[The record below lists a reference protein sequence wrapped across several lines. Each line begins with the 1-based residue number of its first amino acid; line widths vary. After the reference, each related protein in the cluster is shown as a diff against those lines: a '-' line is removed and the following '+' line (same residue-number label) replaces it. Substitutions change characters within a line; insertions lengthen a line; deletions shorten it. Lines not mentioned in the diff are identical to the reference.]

1 MNIPA
6 TIAHLQPYVN
16 PHREVTNHVDYFRT
30 PHQMGVS
37 NQPLENSGS
46 VLTHQQIRDN
56 VSDANGEDDTPSNNQ
71 NCVVPTDLLISDD
84 AIPETV
90 QAEPVVVAAT
100 AAFGV
105 GNEDDFLSSYP
116 NYPDPKDHLS
126 LDDLVTELIP
136 VTHLVST
143 AACDDEVDDANNVI
157 CPFLDLIVSP

>member
-6 TIAHLQPYVN
+6 TIAHLQPYMH

-30 PHQMGVS
+30 PNQMGVS

-90 QAEPVVVAAT
+90 QAEPVIVAADVASGAGSKDCVLESERRT
-100 AAFGV
+100 RHD
-105 GNEDDFLSSYP
+105 NLQFL
-116 NYPDPKDHLS
+116 
-126 LDDLVTELIP
+126 
-136 VTHLVST
+136 
-143 AACDDEVDDANNVI
+143 
-157 CPFLDLIVSP
+157 

>member
-6 TIAHLQPYVN
+6 TITHLQPCVH
-16 PHREVTNHVDYFRT
+16 PHREVTNHVNYFRT

-90 QAEPVVVAAT
+90 QAEPVIVAADVASGAGSKDCVLESERRT
-100 AAFGV
+100 RHD
-105 GNEDDFLSSYP
+105 NLQFL
-116 NYPDPKDHLS
+116 
-126 LDDLVTELIP
+126 
-136 VTHLVST
+136 
-143 AACDDEVDDANNVI
+143 
-157 CPFLDLIVSP
+157 